1 MSLHEKVRV
10 VESVQGSGTPVT
22 LYFNGWSVTGLVEAF
37 NRGSSTIQVD
47 GSKYSL
53 RVPRR
58 VGIAT
63 N

>member
-10 VESVQGSGTPVT
+10 VEEVQERSTPIT
-22 LYFNGWSVTGLVEAF
+22 LYFNGWNVTGLVESF
-37 NRGSSTIQVD
+37 NRSSSTIQID

-53 RVPRR
+53 RVPAR
-58 VGIAT
+58 VGVTA